1 MGRGEQPGLHANI
14 ISVEETVR
22 ERRNIMPE
30 NQTKKAKK
38 GLMARLGLDG
48 GIRRRWFINNM
59 SVVLLVLFV
68 ASVLV
73 SVFAASYLYA
83 SVQTRLETQADTTSK
98 YLNRYFSSSYSEF
111 YEYSRNLVQNFS
123 LADRME
129 MQILNESGKVMFS
142 SSGLTA
148 GFIPETDEIQ
158 RAMTGGQP
166 DTYTGYDRLT
176 EEKVMATT
184 APVYYRSGQLIGAVR
199 CVTSLQLLDAQ
210 LRQIYLLAALTFLV
224 ITVLVIFSNSF
235 FLRSIVT
242 PVLHINEFAK
252 KITGGQYGIRLNA
265 DYNDEIG
272 ELCGTLNEMSAELSR
287 VEKTQNDFI
296 SSVSHELRTPLTAI
310 AGWADTI
317 ESCLDDPKLATQG
330 LAIIKKET
338 CRLSQMVE
346 ELLDFSRIEGGGM
359 RLQTEPFDLRG
370 DLYDAVFTY
379 TDMLQQEGMKIE
391 YEEPDEPIMVFADK
405 NRLKQVFLN
414 IIDNAGKYGKDGDRV
429 RVTARTEGGSAIVEI
444 RDFGQGIPEKEL
456 PFVKQKFYKGS
467 AKGRGAGIGLSVCS
481 DIVQMHGGT
490 LDIDSVYGQGTNVR
504 ITLPLFATAK

>member
-1 MGRGEQPGLHANI
+1 MANSTNKQKKTLLGRAGL
-14 ISVEETVR
+14 SS
-22 ERRNIMPE
+22 
-30 NQTKKAKK
+30 
-38 GLMARLGLDG
+38 

-59 SVVLLVLFV
+59 SVVILILLLAGALV
-68 ASVLV
+68 A
-73 SVFAASYLYA
+73 VFCTYYFYA
-83 SVQTRLETQADTTSK
+83 SVQSRLENQVDTTSK
-98 YLNRYFSSSYSEF
+98 YLNRYFSASYSEF
-111 YEYSRNLVQNFS
+111 YEYGRNMTQNFS
-123 LADRME
+123 LADKLE
-129 MQILNESGKVMFS
+129 LQILDESGKVMFS

-148 GFIPETDEIQ
+148 GFTPETDEIA
-158 RAMTGGQP
+158 RAFASGAVE
-166 DTYTGYDRLT
+166 TYTGYDQLT
-176 EEKVMATT
+176 EEKVMAAT
-184 APVYYRSGQLIGAVR
+184 APVYYRSGRLIGGVR
-199 CVTSLQLLDAQ
+199 CVSSLQLLDRQ
-210 LRQIYLLAALTFLV
+210 LHTIYLWAVLAV
-224 ITVLVIFSNSF
+224 ILLILLIIFSNSF
-235 FLRSIVT
+235 FLRSIVG

-272 ELCGTLNEMSAELSR
+272 ELCSTLNDMSAELSR

-310 AGWADTI
+310 SGWADTI
-317 ESCLDDPKLATQG
+317 EGCLDDPQLATQG
-330 LAIIKKET
+330 LTIIKKET
-338 CRLSQMVE
+338 RRLSQMVE

-391 YEEPDEPIMVFADK
+391 YEEPEEPIMVFADR

-429 RVTARTEGGSAIVEI
+429 QVSARIEEGNCVVSI
-444 RDFGQGIPEKEL
+444 RDFGQGIRAEEL

-467 AKGRGAGIGLSVCS
+467 AKGRGAGIGLSVCN

-490 LDIDSVYGQGTNVR
+490 LDIDSVYGEGTNVR
-504 ITLPLFATAK
+504 ITLPLYQDHSAE

>member
-1 MGRGEQPGLHANI
+1 MADNKPKNAR
-14 ISVEETVR
+14 
-22 ERRNIMPE
+22 
-30 NQTKKAKK
+30 K
-38 GLMARLGLDG
+38 GLMARLGLES
-48 GIRRRWFINNM
+48 GIKRRWFLNNM
-59 SVVLLVLFV
+59 SVVLLVLFL
-68 ASVLV
+68 ATVLL
-73 SVFAASYLYA
+73 SVFVTYYLYA

-123 LADRME
+123 LADKME

-148 GFIPETDEIQ
+148 GFTPETSEIQ
-158 RAMTGGQP
+158 LAIEAGESR
-166 DTYTGYDRLT
+166 TYTGYDMLT

-199 CVTSLQLLDAQ
+199 LVTSLQLLDRQ
-210 LRQIYLLAALTFLV
+210 LGQLYLWAVLTFLV
-224 ITVLVIFSNSF
+224 LAALVIFSNSF
-235 FLRSIVT
+235 FLRSIVG

-317 ESCLDDPKLATQG
+317 ESCLDDPELATQG
-330 LAIIKKET
+330 LTIIKKET
-338 CRLSQMVE
+338 RRLSQMVE
-346 ELLDFSRIEGGGM
+346 ELLDFSRIEGGM

-379 TDMLQQEGMKIE
+379 TDMLQQEGMRIE

-429 RVTARTEGGSAIVEI
+429 RVTARIESGSAIVEI
-444 RDFGQGIPEKEL
+444 RDFGQGIREDEL

-467 AKGRGAGIGLSVCS
+467 AKGRGAGIGLSVCN

-490 LDIDSVYGQGTNVR
+490 LDIESVFGEGTNVR
-504 ITLPLFATAK
+504 ITLPLFATAE

>member
-1 MGRGEQPGLHANI
+1 MAKSTNKQKKTLLGRVGL
-14 ISVEETVR
+14 SS
-22 ERRNIMPE
+22 
-30 NQTKKAKK
+30 
-38 GLMARLGLDG
+38 

-59 SVVLLVLFV
+59 SVVILILLLAGALV
-68 ASVLV
+68 A
-73 SVFAASYLYA
+73 VFCTYYFYA
-83 SVQTRLETQADTTSK
+83 SVQSRLENQVDTTSK
-98 YLNRYFSSSYSEF
+98 YLNRYFSASYSEF
-111 YEYSRNLVQNFS
+111 YEYGRNMTQNFS
-123 LADRME
+123 LADKLE
-129 MQILNESGKVMFS
+129 LQILDESGKVMFS

-148 GFIPETDEIQ
+148 GFTPETDEIA
-158 RAMTGGQP
+158 RAFANGAVE
-166 DTYTGYDRLT
+166 TYTGYDQLT
-176 EEKVMATT
+176 EEKVMAAT
-184 APVYYRSGQLIGAVR
+184 APVYYRSGRLIGGVR
-199 CVTSLQLLDAQ
+199 CVSSLQLLDSQ
-210 LRQIYLLAALTFLV
+210 LQTIYLWAVLAV
-224 ITVLVIFSNSF
+224 ILLILLIIFSNSF
-235 FLRSIVT
+235 FLRSIVG

-272 ELCGTLNEMSAELSR
+272 ELCSTLNDMSAELSR

-310 AGWADTI
+310 SGWADTI
-317 ESCLDDPKLATQG
+317 EGCLDDRQLATQG
-330 LAIIKKET
+330 LTIIKKET
-338 CRLSQMVE
+338 RRLSQMVE

-391 YEEPDEPIMVFADK
+391 YEEPEEPIMVFADR

-429 RVTARTEGGSAIVEI
+429 QVSARIEEGNCVVSI
-444 RDFGQGIPEKEL
+444 RDFGQGIRAEEL

-467 AKGRGAGIGLSVCS
+467 AKGRGAGIGLSVCN

-490 LDIDSVYGQGTNVR
+490 LDIDSVYGEGTNVR
-504 ITLPLFATAK
+504 ITLPLYQDHSAE

>member
-1 MGRGEQPGLHANI
+1 MANSTNKQKKTLLGRAGL
-14 ISVEETVR
+14 SS
-22 ERRNIMPE
+22 
-30 NQTKKAKK
+30 
-38 GLMARLGLDG
+38 

-59 SVVLLVLFV
+59 SVVILILLLAGALV
-68 ASVLV
+68 A
-73 SVFAASYLYA
+73 VFCTYYFYA
-83 SVQTRLETQADTTSK
+83 SVQSRLENQVDTTSK
-98 YLNRYFSSSYSEF
+98 YLNRYFSASYSEF
-111 YEYSRNLVQNFS
+111 YEYGRNMTQNFS
-123 LADRME
+123 LADKLE
-129 MQILNESGKVMFS
+129 LQILDESGKVMFS

-148 GFIPETDEIQ
+148 GFTPETDEIA
-158 RAMTGGQP
+158 RAFANGAVE
-166 DTYTGYDRLT
+166 TYTGYDQLT
-176 EEKVMATT
+176 EEKVMAAT
-184 APVYYRSGQLIGAVR
+184 APVYYRSGRLIGGVR
-199 CVTSLQLLDAQ
+199 CVSSLQLLDRQ
-210 LRQIYLLAALTFLV
+210 LHTIYLWAVLAV
-224 ITVLVIFSNSF
+224 ILLILLIIFSNSF
-235 FLRSIVT
+235 FLRSIVG

-272 ELCGTLNEMSAELSR
+272 ELCSTLNDMSAELSR

-310 AGWADTI
+310 SGWADTI
-317 ESCLDDPKLATQG
+317 EGCLDDPQLATQG

-338 CRLSQMVE
+338 RRLSQMVE

-391 YEEPDEPIMVFADK
+391 YEEPEEPIMVFADR

-429 RVTARTEGGSAIVEI
+429 QVSARIEEGNCVVSI
-444 RDFGQGIPEKEL
+444 RDFGQGIRAEEL

-467 AKGRGAGIGLSVCS
+467 AKGRGAGIGLSVCN

-490 LDIDSVYGQGTNVR
+490 LDIDSVYGEGTNVR
-504 ITLPLFATAK
+504 ITLPLYQDHSAE

>member
-1 MGRGEQPGLHANI
+1 MAEKQP
-14 ISVEETVR
+14 
-22 ERRNIMPE
+22 
-30 NQTKKAKK
+30 KKTKK
-38 GLMARLGLDG
+38 GLMARLGLES
-48 GIRRRWFINNM
+48 GIKRRWFLNNM
-59 SVVLLVLFV
+59 SVVLLMLFL
-68 ASVLV
+68 ATSLL
-73 SVFAASYLYA
+73 SVFVTYYLYA
-83 SVQTRLETQADTTSK
+83 SVQTRLTTQADTTSK

-123 LADRME
+123 LADKME

-148 GFIPETDEIQ
+148 GFTPETTEIQ
-158 RAMTGGQP
+158 MAIDAGEPR
-166 DTYTGYDRLT
+166 TYTGYDMLT

-199 CVTSLQLLDAQ
+199 CVTSLQLLDRQ
-210 LRQIYLLAALTFLV
+210 LGQIYLWAVLAFLALAA
-224 ITVLVIFSNSF
+224 LVIFSNSF
-235 FLRSIVT
+235 FLRSIVS

-265 DYNDEIG
+265 DYDAEIG

-310 AGWADTI
+310 SGWADTI
-317 ESCLDDPKLATQG
+317 ESCLDDPELATQG
-330 LAIIKKET
+330 LTIIKKET
-338 CRLSQMVE
+338 RRLSQMVE

-391 YEEPDEPIMVFADK
+391 YDEPDEPIMVFADK

-429 RVTARTEGGSAIVEI
+429 RVTARTEDGSAIVEI
-444 RDFGQGIPEKEL
+444 RDFGQGIREDEL

-490 LDIDSVYGQGTNVR
+490 LDIESVFGEGTNVR
-504 ITLPLFATAK
+504 ITLPLFATAE

>member
-1 MGRGEQPGLHANI
+1 MANSTNKQKKTLLGRAGL
-14 ISVEETVR
+14 SS
-22 ERRNIMPE
+22 
-30 NQTKKAKK
+30 
-38 GLMARLGLDG
+38 

-59 SVVLLVLFV
+59 SVVILILLLAGALV
-68 ASVLV
+68 A
-73 SVFAASYLYA
+73 VFCTYYFYA
-83 SVQTRLETQADTTSK
+83 SVQSRLENQVDTTSK
-98 YLNRYFSSSYSEF
+98 YLNRYFSASYSEF
-111 YEYSRNLVQNFS
+111 YEYGRNMTQNFS
-123 LADRME
+123 LADRLE
-129 MQILNESGKVMFS
+129 LQILDESGKVMFS

-148 GFIPETDEIQ
+148 GFTPETDEIA
-158 RAMTGGQP
+158 RAFASGAVE
-166 DTYTGYDRLT
+166 TYTGYDQLT
-176 EEKVMATT
+176 EEKVMAAT
-184 APVYYRSGQLIGAVR
+184 APVYYRSGRLIGGVR
-199 CVTSLQLLDAQ
+199 CVSSLQLLDRQ
-210 LRQIYLLAALTFLV
+210 LHTIYLWAVLAV
-224 ITVLVIFSNSF
+224 ILLILLIIFSNSF
-235 FLRSIVT
+235 FLRSIVG

-272 ELCGTLNEMSAELSR
+272 ELCSTLNDMSAELSR

-310 AGWADTI
+310 SGWADTI
-317 ESCLDDPKLATQG
+317 EGCLDDPQLATQG

-338 CRLSQMVE
+338 RRLSQMVE

-391 YEEPDEPIMVFADK
+391 YEEPEEPIMVFADR

-429 RVTARTEGGSAIVEI
+429 QVSARIEEGNCVVSI
-444 RDFGQGIPEKEL
+444 RDFGQGIRAEEL

-467 AKGRGAGIGLSVCS
+467 AKGRGAGIGLSVCN

-490 LDIDSVYGQGTNVR
+490 LDIDSVYGEGTNVR
-504 ITLPLFATAK
+504 ITLPLYQDHSAE

>member
-1 MGRGEQPGLHANI
+1 MAKSTNKQKKTLLGRAGL
-14 ISVEETVR
+14 SS
-22 ERRNIMPE
+22 
-30 NQTKKAKK
+30 
-38 GLMARLGLDG
+38 

-59 SVVLLVLFV
+59 SVVILILLLAGALV
-68 ASVLV
+68 A
-73 SVFAASYLYA
+73 VFCTYYFYA
-83 SVQTRLETQADTTSK
+83 SVQSRLENQVDTTSK
-98 YLNRYFSSSYSEF
+98 YLNRYFSASYSEF
-111 YEYSRNLVQNFS
+111 YEYGRNMTQNFS
-123 LADRME
+123 LADRLE
-129 MQILNESGKVMFS
+129 LQILDESGKVMFS

-148 GFIPETDEIQ
+148 GFTPETDEIA
-158 RAMTGGQP
+158 RAFANGAVA
-166 DTYTGYDRLT
+166 TYTGYDQLT
-176 EEKVMATT
+176 EEKVMAAT
-184 APVYYRSGQLIGAVR
+184 APVYYRSGRLIGGVR
-199 CVTSLQLLDAQ
+199 CVSSLQLLDRQ
-210 LRQIYLLAALTFLV
+210 LQTIYLWAVLAV
-224 ITVLVIFSNSF
+224 ILLILLIIFSNSF
-235 FLRSIVT
+235 FLRSIVG

-272 ELCGTLNEMSAELSR
+272 ELCSTLNDMSAELSR

-310 AGWADTI
+310 SGWADTI
-317 ESCLDDPKLATQG
+317 EGCLDDPQLATQG

-338 CRLSQMVE
+338 RRLSQMVE

-391 YEEPDEPIMVFADK
+391 YEEPEEPIMVFADR

-429 RVTARTEGGSAIVEI
+429 QVSARIEEGNCVVSI
-444 RDFGQGIPEKEL
+444 RDFGQGIRAEEL

-467 AKGRGAGIGLSVCS
+467 AKGRGAGIGLSVCN

-490 LDIDSVYGQGTNVR
+490 LDIDSVYGEGTNVR
-504 ITLPLFATAK
+504 ITLPLYQDHSAE

>member
-1 MGRGEQPGLHANI
+1 
-14 ISVEETVR
+14 
-22 ERRNIMPE
+22 
-30 NQTKKAKK
+30 
-38 GLMARLGLDG
+38 
-48 GIRRRWFINNM
+48 
-59 SVVLLVLFV
+59 V
-68 ASVLV
+68 A
-73 SVFAASYLYA
+73 VFCTYYFYA
-83 SVQTRLETQADTTSK
+83 SVQSRLENQVDTTSK
-98 YLNRYFSSSYSEF
+98 YLNRYFSASYSEF
-111 YEYSRNLVQNFS
+111 YEYGRNMTQNFS
-123 LADRME
+123 LADRLE
-129 MQILNESGKVMFS
+129 LQILDESGKVMFS

-148 GFIPETDEIQ
+148 GFTPETDEIA
-158 RAMTGGQP
+158 RAFASGAVE
-166 DTYTGYDRLT
+166 TYTGYDQLT
-176 EEKVMATT
+176 EEKVMAAT
-184 APVYYRSGQLIGAVR
+184 APVYYRSGRLIGGVR
-199 CVTSLQLLDAQ
+199 CVSSLQLLDRQ
-210 LRQIYLLAALTFLV
+210 LHTIYLWAVLAV
-224 ITVLVIFSNSF
+224 ILLILLIIFSNSF
-235 FLRSIVT
+235 FLRSIVG

-272 ELCGTLNEMSAELSR
+272 ELCSTLNDMSAELSR

-310 AGWADTI
+310 SGWADTI
-317 ESCLDDPKLATQG
+317 EGCLDDPQLATQG

-338 CRLSQMVE
+338 RRLSQMVE

-391 YEEPDEPIMVFADK
+391 YEEPEEPIMVFADR

-429 RVTARTEGGSAIVEI
+429 QVSARIEEGNCVVSI
-444 RDFGQGIPEKEL
+444 RDFGQGIRAEEL

-467 AKGRGAGIGLSVCS
+467 AKGRGAGIGLSVCN

-490 LDIDSVYGQGTNVR
+490 LDIDSVYGEGTNVR
-504 ITLPLFATAK
+504 ITLPLYQDHSAE

>member
-1 MGRGEQPGLHANI
+1 MAKSTNKQKKTLLGRAGL
-14 ISVEETVR
+14 SS
-22 ERRNIMPE
+22 
-30 NQTKKAKK
+30 
-38 GLMARLGLDG
+38 

-59 SVVLLVLFV
+59 SVVILILLLAGALV
-68 ASVLV
+68 A
-73 SVFAASYLYA
+73 VFCTYYFYA
-83 SVQTRLETQADTTSK
+83 SVQSRLENQVDTTSK
-98 YLNRYFSSSYSEF
+98 YLNRYFSASYSEF
-111 YEYSRNLVQNFS
+111 YEYGRNMTQNFS
-123 LADRME
+123 LADRLE
-129 MQILNESGKVMFS
+129 LQILDESGKVMFS

-148 GFIPETDEIQ
+148 GFTPETDEIA
-158 RAMTGGQP
+158 RAFASGAVE
-166 DTYTGYDRLT
+166 TYTGYDQLT
-176 EEKVMATT
+176 EEKVMAAT
-184 APVYYRSGQLIGAVR
+184 APVYYRSGRLIGGVR
-199 CVTSLQLLDAQ
+199 CVSSLQLLDRQ
-210 LRQIYLLAALTFLV
+210 LHTIYLWAVLAV
-224 ITVLVIFSNSF
+224 ILLILLIIFSNSF
-235 FLRSIVT
+235 FLRSIVG

-272 ELCGTLNEMSAELSR
+272 ELCSTLNDMSAELSR

-310 AGWADTI
+310 SGWADTI
-317 ESCLDDPKLATQG
+317 EGCLDDPQLATQG
-330 LAIIKKET
+330 LTIIKKET
-338 CRLSQMVE
+338 RRLSQMVE

-391 YEEPDEPIMVFADK
+391 YEEPEEPIMVFADR

-429 RVTARTEGGSAIVEI
+429 QVSARIEEGNCVVSI
-444 RDFGQGIPEKEL
+444 RDFGQGIRAEEL

-467 AKGRGAGIGLSVCS
+467 AKGRGAGIGLSVCN

-490 LDIDSVYGQGTNVR
+490 LDIDSVYGEGTNVR
-504 ITLPLFATAK
+504 ITLPLYQDHSAE

>member
-1 MGRGEQPGLHANI
+1 MAKSTNKQKKTLLGRAGL
-14 ISVEETVR
+14 SS
-22 ERRNIMPE
+22 
-30 NQTKKAKK
+30 
-38 GLMARLGLDG
+38 

-59 SVVLLVLFV
+59 SVVILILLLAGALV
-68 ASVLV
+68 A
-73 SVFAASYLYA
+73 VFCTYYFYA
-83 SVQTRLETQADTTSK
+83 SVQSRLENQVDTTSK
-98 YLNRYFSSSYSEF
+98 YLNRYFSASYSEF
-111 YEYSRNLVQNFS
+111 YEYGRNMTQNFS
-123 LADRME
+123 LADRLE
-129 MQILNESGKVMFS
+129 LQILDESGKVMFS

-148 GFIPETDEIQ
+148 GFTPETDEIA
-158 RAMTGGQP
+158 RAFASGAVE
-166 DTYTGYDRLT
+166 TYTGYDQLT
-176 EEKVMATT
+176 EEKVMAAT
-184 APVYYRSGQLIGAVR
+184 APVYYRSGRLIGGVR
-199 CVTSLQLLDAQ
+199 CVSSLQLLDRQ
-210 LRQIYLLAALTFLV
+210 LHTIYLWAVLAV
-224 ITVLVIFSNSF
+224 ILLILLIIFSNSF
-235 FLRSIVT
+235 FLRSIVG

-272 ELCGTLNEMSAELSR
+272 ELCSTLNDMSAELSR

-310 AGWADTI
+310 SGWADTI
-317 ESCLDDPKLATQG
+317 EGCLDDPQLATQG

-338 CRLSQMVE
+338 RRLSQMVE

-429 RVTARTEGGSAIVEI
+429 QVSARIEEGNCVVSI
-444 RDFGQGIPEKEL
+444 RDFGQGIRAEEL

-467 AKGRGAGIGLSVCS
+467 AKGRPFSF
-481 DIVQMHGGT
+481 
-490 LDIDSVYGQGTNVR
+490 
-504 ITLPLFATAK
+504 PLFTLSRSRIPYQ

>member
-1 MGRGEQPGLHANI
+1 MKI
-14 ISVEETVR
+14 
-22 ERRNIMPE
+22 
-30 NQTKKAKK
+30 KK
-38 GLMARLGLDG
+38 
-48 GIRRRWFINNM
+48 I
-59 SVVLLVLFV
+59 
-68 ASVLV
+68 LV
-73 SVFAASYLYA
+73 SQPKPESEKSPYFDIAGKYNVKIDFRPFIKVEPILAKEFRQQHVNIADYNAIVFTSRHGIDHFFRLAEEMRIKIAPELQYFCVSEKIAHYLQKYIDYRKRK
-83 SVQTRLETQADTTSK
+83 VHYGTT
-98 YLNRYFSSSYSEF
+98 NRICD
-111 YEYSRNLVQNFS
+111 L
-123 LADRME
+123 
-129 MQILNESGKVMFS
+129 
-142 SSGLTA
+142 
-148 GFIPETDEIQ
+148 
-158 RAMTGGQP
+158 
-166 DTYTGYDRLT
+166 
-176 EEKVMATT
+176 
-184 APVYYRSGQLIGAVR
+184 APVIQKHKELNYLAVL
-199 CVTSLQLLDAQ
+199 S
-210 LRQIYLLAALTFLV
+210 
-224 ITVLVIFSNSF
+224 
-235 FLRSIVT
+235 
-242 PVLHINEFAK
+242 
-252 KITGGQYGIRLNA
+252 A

-338 CRLSQMVE
+338 RRLSQMVE

>member
-1 MGRGEQPGLHANI
+1 MKSDTAPRRGI
-14 ISVEETVR
+14 I
-22 ERRNIMPE
+22 
-30 NQTKKAKK
+30 
-38 GLMARLGLDG
+38 ARLGLDG

-59 SVVLLVLFV
+59 SVVLLMLFLAAAV
-68 ASVLV
+68 F
-73 SVFAASYLYA
+73 SVFVTYYLYG
-83 SVQTRLETQADTTSK
+83 SVQTRLENQTETTSK
-98 YLNRYFSSSYSEF
+98 YLNRYFSATYSEF
-111 YEYSRNLVQNFS
+111 YEYSRNLTQNFS
-123 LADRME
+123 MADRIE
-129 MQILNESGKVMFS
+129 MQILNSAGKVMFS

-158 RAMTGGQP
+158 LAMDTGTSAPFVGV
-166 DTYTGYDRLT
+166 DMLT
-176 EEKVMATT
+176 EERVMAITS
-184 APVYYRSGQLIGAVR
+184 PVYGNNGYLIGAVR

-210 LRQIYLLAALTFLV
+210 LVRIYLAAFSAFLVLAA
-224 ITVLVIFSNSF
+224 LVIFSNSF
-235 FLRSIVT
+235 FLRSIVN
-242 PVLHINEFAK
+242 PVVHINEFAK

-310 AGWADTI
+310 SGWADTI
-317 ESCLDDPKLATQG
+317 ESCLDDPRLATQG
-330 LAIIKKET
+330 LTIIKKET
-338 CRLSQMVE
+338 RRLSQMVE

-391 YEEPDEPIMVFADK
+391 YEEPEEPIMVFADK

-414 IIDNAGKYGKDGDRV
+414 IIDNAGKYGKGGDRV
-429 RVTARTEGGSAIVEI
+429 RVTARAENGSAVVEI
-444 RDFGQGIPEKEL
+444 RDYGQGIKEDEL

-467 AKGRGAGIGLSVCS
+467 AKGRGAGIGLSVCN
-481 DIVQMHGGT
+481 DIVQMHGGS
-490 LDIDSVYGQGTNVR
+490 LDIESQYGSGTNVR
-504 ITLPLFATAK
+504 ITLPLFASTET